1 MSFRLARDVFEVLR
15 GSARTKSLEQLRR
28 EGHRN
33 VPVLKFSELE
43 ALLSA
48 TVEDALQRLGLDL
61 SENQV
66 QGLNE
71 EARMRFLALLR
82 ERQTLRETLEGLQ
95 RQGDRL
101 EVTAEGVRAEIERAE
116 TELHAQQS
124 EPGGSDAELEQFRA
138 RLRQSL
144 DAALAGVAG
153 AGPELSARL
162 AAIVDEAV
170 ENYRILVAARSR
182 REQEARVQQLER
194 RLQRLR
200 RKLEESEVLLARAR
214 QAGAAGVPILF
225 DPGHALAPGDIDYEQ
240 KRVLLDEVFNLNKEL
255 RRLLGAKE
263 AEPESR

>member
-61 SENQV
+61 SEHQV

-82 ERQTLRETLEGLQ
+82 ERQTLRDTLEGLQ
-95 RQGDRL
+95 RQGDKL
-101 EVTAEGVRAEIERAE
+101 EATAEGVRAEIERAE

-124 EPGGSDAELEQFRA
+124 GPDSSDAELEQFRA

-144 DAALAGVAG
+144 TAALAGVAG
-153 AGPELSARL
+153 APELSARL

-170 ENYRILVAARSR
+170 ENYRILVAARAR

-200 RKLEESEVLLARAR
+200 RKLEESEVLLVKAR
-214 QAGAAGVPILF
+214 QAGAAGVSVLF
-225 DPGHALAPGDIDYEQ
+225 DPGRALVPGDADYEQ
-240 KRVLLDEVFNLNKEL
+240 KRVLLDEVFNLNVEL

-263 AEPESR
+263 PGPESR